1 MSETQ
6 TPERLTAQDV
16 LTKVGYD
23 GFVRSL
29 FNRSGDPAKDFAHAV
44 LGIVTE
50 VYEMR
55 AALEPVNQLEEA
67 GDLTFYGYALKQV
80 VGDWLKHDDS
90 TQDYGFDLHAL
101 AAAEVHISAAQVGT
115 AQQYIDSLINEMLD
129 TAKRWVG
136 YGKPPADIVHT
147 LAQGCYVALGT
158 VEDCGMA
165 LDTGL
170 MELANVKKLLERY
183 NGMTFNAE
191 RAVNRDLAA
200 ERSVLE
206 HAAAA

>member
-1 MSETQ
+1 MSDTQ
-6 TPERLTAQDV
+6 TPARLTAQEV
-16 LTKVGYD
+16 LATVGYD

-55 AALEPVNQLEEA
+55 AATDRVNQLEEA
-67 GDLTFYGYALKQV
+67 GDLIFYGFALKQV
-80 VGDWLKHDDS
+80 VGDYLGCES
-90 TQDYGFDLHAL
+90 EEAYYGFDMEAMEATERQLDAG
-101 AAAEVHISAAQVGT
+101 HIGT
-115 AQQYIDSLINEMLD
+115 KQQYIDSLMNQMLD
-129 TAKRWVG
+129 AAKRWVG
-136 YGKPPADIVHT
+136 YGKAPADITRT
-147 LAQGCYVALGT
+147 LQQGYYVVLETIG
-158 VEDCGMA
+158 DCGSRVSKRE
-165 LDTGL
+165 
-170 MELANVKKLLERY
+170 MEISNVGKLLERY
-183 NGMTFNAE
+183 NGMTFSAE

>member
-1 MSETQ
+1 M
-6 TPERLTAQDV
+6 TAHEV
-16 LTKVGYD
+16 LTTVGYD

-55 AALEPVNQLEEA
+55 AATDRVNQLEEA
-67 GDLTFYGYALKQV
+67 GDLDFYWHALKQV
-80 VGDWLKHDDS
+80 VGDYL
-90 TQDYGFDLHAL
+90 GFDSEIDYFGFDMGDMGAMIDYERVLDKA
-101 AAAEVHISAAQVGT
+101 HIGT
-115 AQQYIDSLINEMLD
+115 KQQYIDGLMNELLD

-136 YGKPPADIVHT
+136 YGKAPADITRT
-147 LAQGCYVALGT
+147 LQQGFYVALET
-158 VEDCGMA
+158 VADCGCHVSNR
-165 LDTGL
+165 
-170 MELANVKKLLERY
+170 EVEYANVEKLLERY
-183 NGMTFNAE
+183 NGMKFSAE

>member
-1 MSETQ
+1 M
-6 TPERLTAQDV
+6 TAHEV
-16 LTKVGYD
+16 LTTVGYD

-55 AALEPVNQLEEA
+55 AATDRVNQLEEA
-67 GDLTFYGYALKQV
+67 GDLDFYGHALKQV
-80 VGDWLKHDDS
+80 VGDYL
-90 TQDYGFDLHAL
+90 GFDSEADYLGFDMDAMVNIERQL
-101 AAAEVHISAAQVGT
+101 DAAHIGT
-115 AQQYIDSLINEMLD
+115 KQQYIDGLMNELLD

-136 YGKPPADIVHT
+136 YGKAPADITRT
-147 LAQGCYVALGT
+147 LQQGFYVALET
-158 VEDCGMA
+158 IADCGCRVSRR
-165 LDTGL
+165 
-170 MELANVKKLLERY
+170 EIEYANVGKLLERY
-183 NGMTFNAE
+183 NGMKFSAE

-206 HAAAA
+206 HAATA